1 MRWNSYTIL
10 VVVGFQV
17 LGCGGRV
24 ELIGRSQVG
33 SIHVSPQEPEA
44 SRQPPQEP
52 EPPRQPTPKSGPSR
66 LPAHL
71 VLEEI
76 EFREPSG
83 NQVLD
88 AEEEGTL
95 YLKIRNDGLGPA
107 KLAIRLTPLGS
118 VEHLEFARYQTQGE
132 LPKQGSRTIE
142 IVLRAG
148 LKVADGMRELKVEI
162 VDEYTQAAR
171 PDTLSFKTRR
181 VEPPVFLI
189 VMQGYDDGKDVFS
202 GNRPDGR
209 MEAGE
214 VIKVT
219 ANVQNTGGDAEGV
232 VATVEYPDDI
242 SFYRNLL
249 KGDENNR
256 FVWDEMAT
264 GDQRSLEFYFRIP
277 HQFSQKGI
285 DFTLKIAEA
294 RGFSAEKV
302 LSLGV
307 E

>member
-10 VVVGFQV
+10 VLLTTLQA

-33 SIHVSPQEPEA
+33 SIHVSPQ
-44 SRQPPQEP
+44 QEP
-52 EPPRQPTPKSGPSR
+52 EPSSRQPTPKSDPSR

-71 VLEEI
+71 VLEEK

-88 AEEEGTL
+88 ADEEGTL

-118 VEHLEFARYQTQGE
+118 VEHLEFDRYHVEGK
-132 LPKQGSRTIE
+132 LPKQQSLTIE
-142 IVLRAG
+142 IPLRAG
-148 LKVADGMRELKVEI
+148 LEVADGMRELKVEI
-162 VDEYTQAAR
+162 VDEYTQDVL
-171 PDTLSFKTRR
+171 PSTLRFKTRHL
-181 VEPPVFLI
+181 EPPVFLI
-189 VMQGYDDGKDVFS
+189 VMQGYDDGTDVFR
-202 GNRPDGR
+202 GNRPNGR
-209 MEAGE
+209 VEAE
-214 VIKVT
+214 ETIKVT
-219 ANVQNTGGDAEGV
+219 VIVQNTGGDAEGV

-242 SFYRNLL
+242 RFYRNLL
-249 KGDENNR
+249 EGDENNR
-256 FVWDEMAT
+256 FVFDQMAT
-264 GDQRSLEFYFRIP
+264 GDQRNLEFYFYIP
-277 HQFSQKGI
+277 PLFARNTV

-294 RGFSAEKV
+294 RGFSAEEV